1 MTMLRTKVLSR
12 GKNIIEI
19 GIFDPSSKMCSK
31 YGNIKHDLKLSDRT
45 YHCNECGPII
55 DCDLNAAIN
64 IKKFGLIQTRVPT
77 DSRGGVTPMEISL
90 AGCLIR
96 EGISHVSLK

>member
-1 MTMLRTKVLSR
+1 MLKTKALSR

-19 GIFDPSSKMCSK
+19 GRFDPSSKMCSK
-31 YGNIKHDLKLSDRT
+31 CWNIKHDLKLSDHT
-45 YHCNECGPII
+45 YQCNECDLII
-55 DCDLNAAIN
+55 DHDLNAAIN
-64 IKKFGLIQTRVPT
+64 IKKSGLIQTRVPT